1 MQKYGKALFP
11 VVVVEAQDF
20 WYMTASYSTTLN
32 KTVLTYVSSFPEE
45 KKPKFRSILKIR
57 ETKTA
62 DSGLYVCRADVDADG
77 GRFSVKTEAR
87 VSVQKVTRQF
97 KSES

>member
-1 MQKYGKALFP
+1 MEKSLFP
-11 VVVVEAQDF
+11 IGVETQDF
-20 WYMTASYSTTLN
+20 WPKMASYCTTLY
-32 KTVLTYVSSFPEE
+32 KTVQTYVFSFPEE